1 MSVVSEVAGFWGEG
15 ALRTLN
21 AFRRGFGA
29 PINDPPIV
37 TPYTVIYEGGKVS
50 LRYYAA
56 RGPIRHKTPLLLV
69 YALIKRPF
77 ILDLAE
83 RDAARSRT

>member
-1 MSVVSEVAGFWGEG
+1 MSVVSEIAGFWGEG

-29 PINDPPIV
+29 PENDPPIV

-50 LRYYAA
+50 LTRF
-56 RGPIRHKTPLLLV
+56 LML
-69 YALIKRPF
+69 
-77 ILDLAE
+77 
-83 RDAARSRT
+83 S

>member
-21 AFRRGFGA
+21 AFRHGFGA
-29 PINDPPIV
+29 PKNDPPVV

-56 RGPIRHKTPLLLV
+56 RGPIRHKTPILLV

-77 ILDLAE
+77 ILYRILLGLLPF
-83 RDAARSRT
+83 